1 MVSSFGLDKN
11 GINSSGTVHWNFGSA
26 QLIETAV
33 RRNEG
38 SLSKDG
44 AFVCLTGQHTGRS
57 PNDKFIVKDSE
68 TETTVD
74 WGKVNVP
81 MTSEH
86 FDALHEKILAH
97 MSAKDLFVQDCYAG
111 ADPENRLRVRVINE
125 NAWHNLFA
133 RNMFIQPGDEDLAN
147 FEPDFTVLQAP

>member
-1 MVSSFGLDKN
+1 MSNEGHVVSSFGLDKN
-11 GINSSGTVHWNFGSA
+11 GINSSGKVHWNFGSA

-44 AFVCLTGQHTGRS
+44 ALVCLTGQHTGRS

-81 MTSEH
+81 MTS
-86 FDALHEKILAH
+86 
-97 MSAKDLFVQDCYAG
+97 
-111 ADPENRLRVRVINE
+111 
-125 NAWHNLFA
+125 
-133 RNMFIQPGDEDLAN
+133 
-147 FEPDFTVLQAP
+147 